1 MTLSTPRARSSRVP
15 PSAGLR
21 SRPLA
26 ALRVPWVAASVAVLA
41 LALALRI
48 PGLVP
53 SVLGYHEAGY
63 ALDAW
68 RLATGNGDAGPYYAT
83 APGYVQLLGI
93 FIYALGN
100 ADAAARALSI
110 LAGAGT
116 VLFCLPLVR
125 SLGRPAV
132 LAAMLLLA
140 AAPAWGGYS
149 SLATP
154 DMPAVFLAVLAA
166 ALVVSRHTWPWT
178 LVAGSAVAGLL
189 LGFGPAGLWLCAG
202 LAVLAAWS
210 ARAYWSPIRVAIAA
224 AAFVA
229 SAAAS
234 LTAVL
239 TRRPSLP
246 AAALPAQAGG
256 AVDLLQSVLLTAP
269 ALVLLAGLALVGLAV
284 AGRPATLSEVLR
296 PLMAGGAVLAL
307 LVAGSLLPAGLRPPP
322 VVYLLCLTFLGAV
335 ILGHALWSVL
345 VPALAATAGVVLL
358 AALASLAFRGASRPV
373 VTVPGGA
380 GEAHPAPPAVRQ
392 ALERVRGVSAE
403 LYVLDRSRDE
413 PRGGRRLS
421 VELAPSL
428 ATWGQWYLRDLER
441 VRVWPEAG
449 WTPEVQ
455 VLLGPEPPPRD
466 GAVVERVGRDVRL
479 AWEPKVWSRISPAA
493 GRDVPDLQG
502 RYDLFDAGPPGDRPG
517 QLNGPL
523 DAATDADGNV
533 YVVDQNNHRVQKYGP
548 DGRFLLAWGEAGDGE
563 GQFADAGPDL
573 GASGIAAT
581 EEFVWVADTWN
592 HRIQQFRPD
601 GSFVRAWG
609 TFADTKGEPSANR
622 RNPTAFYGPRGIAL
636 GPDGLLYTTDTGNKR
651 VVVYTRDG
659 RYVRQWGRGGAG
671 PEQLDEPIGI
681 AAAADGAVYVAD
693 TRNHRIQ
700 VYDTRGR
707 HLRSWRV
714 PAWEAEGRLEPYLE
728 TDAEGDVY
736 ATDPV
741 GRAVYKFS
749 PSGRNLAT
757 RERGAD
763 REFLEPV
770 GIALSP
776 GGRVYVVDAALSNVL
791 DLGEVKE

>member
-1 MTLSTPRARSSRVP
+1 
-15 PSAGLR
+15 
-21 SRPLA
+21 
-26 ALRVPWVAASVAVLA
+26 VAASVAVLSLAVGLRVSA
-41 LALALRI
+41 LF
-48 PGLVP
+48 P
-53 SVLGYHEAGY
+53 SILGYHESGY

-68 RLATGNGDAGPYYAT
+68 RLATGSGDAGPYYAA
-83 APGYVQLLGI
+83 APGYVQLLAV
-93 FIYALGN
+93 FVYALGS

-110 LAGAGT
+110 LTGAGA

-140 AAPAWGGYS
+140 AAPVWVGYS
-149 SLATP
+149 SLVTP
-154 DMPAVFLAVLAA
+154 DMPAVFLAVLGA
-166 ALVVSRHTWPWT
+166 ALVMSRHTWPVT
-178 LVAGSAVAGLL
+178 LVAGSAVAGVL
-189 LGFGPAGLWLCAG
+189 LGFGPSGLWLGAG
-202 LAVLAAWS
+202 LAVLVVWS
-210 ARAYWSPIRVAIAA
+210 AGSHWSHT
-224 AAFVA
+224 
-229 SAAAS
+229 SAAAGGTAFVVSAAVS
-234 LTAVL
+234 LTAVF
-239 TRRPSLP
+239 TRPPVIR
-246 AAALPAQAGG
+246 AAALAADAGG
-256 AVDLLQSVLLTAP
+256 VPDLLRSVLPTAP
-269 ALVLLAGLALVGLAV
+269 ALVLLAGLVLLGLAV
-284 AGRPATLSEVLR
+284 AGRPAVLAEVGWSLTV
-296 PLMAGGAVLAL
+296 GAALLAL
-307 LVAGSLLPAGLRPPP
+307 LVAGSLLPAGFRPPP

-335 ILGHALWSVL
+335 ILGHSLWSVP
-345 VPALAATAGVVLL
+345 VPTLAATTGVALL
-358 AALASLAFRGASRPV
+358 AALASLPLDASSGPV
-373 VTVPGGA
+373 VTVPGGT
-380 GEAHPAPPAVRQ
+380 GEARPAPPAVRR

-403 LYVLDRSRDE
+403 LYVLDRSAVE

-455 VLLGPEPPPRD
+455 VLLGPELVPRE

-479 AWEPKVWSRISPAA
+479 AWEPDVWSRISPVA
-493 GRDVPDLQG
+493 GGDVSRPQA

-523 DAATDADGNV
+523 DAATDADGNI
-533 YVVDQNNHRVQKYGP
+533 YVVDQSNQRVQKYGP
-548 DGRFLLAWGEAGDGE
+548 DGRFLLSWGDAGDGE

-573 GASGIAAT
+573 GPSGIVAT

-601 GSFVRAWG
+601 GSFVGAWG
-609 TFADTKGEPSANR
+609 TFMDTRGEPPANS

-636 GPDGLLYTTDTGNKR
+636 GPDGLLYITDTGNKR
-651 VVVYTRDG
+651 IVVYTQDG
-659 RYVRQWGRGGAG
+659 RYVRQWGLGGAE

-681 AAAADGAVYVAD
+681 AVDADGAVYVAD

-714 PAWEAEGRLEPYLE
+714 PEWKAEGRLEPYLE

-741 GRAVYKFS
+741 GRAVYKYA
-749 PSGRNLAT
+749 PGGRKLAT
-757 RERGAD
+757 REGAD
-763 REFLEPV
+763 GREFLEPV
-770 GIALSP
+770 GIAVSLE
-776 GGRVYVVDAALSNVL
+776 GRVYVVDAALSNVL